1 MGLTIISETVSEMC
15 KVAHSFSDGEKEFV
29 VQFAF
34 KSGDK
39 TLTNQLI
46 DELSQCEDGQESQSI
61 MEQYAK
67 MIDMKPM
74 WVSQIEN
81 LLVSIEMYRIEEEK
95 AINRLAE
102 VLTAYGVDVTEEQ
115 VRRAD
120 AEEIKEKVNES
131 RREQEEEDE
140 EPYVHQIDADSH
152 LIGPPFEILSQKA
165 VEHYMKLQKKGEN
178 IYIDTL
184 TYDEFMLLGDLEMIR
199 RFTELEEESEKAKLN
214 RMQDNELEYV
224 QEQTE
229 AEHKEKEDKT
239 KDSDWEDNIAN
250 RMIHW
255 SYTAEQKMVLTN
267 AMEAKIPK
275 AVILSFFYP
284 ENSAEEMSK
293 VCRQYIEEH

>member
-15 KVAHSFSDGEKEFV
+15 KFAHSFSDGEKEFV

-46 DELSQCEDGQESQSI
+46 DELSKCEDGQESQSI

-67 MIDMKPM
+67 MIAMKPV

-140 EPYVHQIDADSH
+140 ER
-152 LIGPPFEILSQKA
+152 
-165 VEHYMKLQKKGEN
+165 EN
-178 IYIDTL
+178 
-184 TYDEFMLLGDLEMIR
+184 
-199 RFTELEEESEKAKLN
+199 
-214 RMQDNELEYV
+214 
-224 QEQTE
+224 
-229 AEHKEKEDKT
+229 
-239 KDSDWEDNIAN
+239 
-250 RMIHW
+250 
-255 SYTAEQKMVLTN
+255 AEQSEQYVPKCTLREPVL
-267 AMEAKIPK
+267 
-275 AVILSFFYP
+275 
-284 ENSAEEMSK
+284 
-293 VCRQYIEEH
+293 

>member
-15 KVAHSFSDGEKEFV
+15 KQTHSFSDGEKEFV

-46 DELSQCEDGQESQSI
+46 DELAECEDGQESQKV
-61 MEQYAK
+61 MEEYAK
-67 MIDMKPM
+67 KIDMKPM

-131 RREQEEEDE
+131 RREQEAEEEEREDE
-140 EPYVHQIDADSH
+140 EKSEEYTP
-152 LIGPPFEILSQKA
+152 KC
-165 VEHYMKLQKKGEN
+165 
-178 IYIDTL
+178 TL
-184 TYDEFMLLGDLEMIR
+184 
-199 RFTELEEESEKAKLN
+199 
-214 RMQDNELEYV
+214 
-224 QEQTE
+224 
-229 AEHKEKEDKT
+229 
-239 KDSDWEDNIAN
+239 KDP
-250 RMIHW
+250 
-255 SYTAEQKMVLTN
+255 VL
-267 AMEAKIPK
+267 
-275 AVILSFFYP
+275 
-284 ENSAEEMSK
+284 
-293 VCRQYIEEH
+293 

>member
-15 KVAHSFSDGEKEFV
+15 KQTHSFSDGEKEFV

-46 DELSQCEDGQESQSI
+46 DELAECEDGQESQSI

-67 MIDMKPM
+67 MINMKPM

-131 RREQEEEDE
+131 RREQEAEEEEREDE
-140 EPYVHQIDADSH
+140 EKSEEYTP
-152 LIGPPFEILSQKA
+152 KC
-165 VEHYMKLQKKGEN
+165 
-178 IYIDTL
+178 TL
-184 TYDEFMLLGDLEMIR
+184 
-199 RFTELEEESEKAKLN
+199 
-214 RMQDNELEYV
+214 
-224 QEQTE
+224 
-229 AEHKEKEDKT
+229 
-239 KDSDWEDNIAN
+239 KDP
-250 RMIHW
+250 
-255 SYTAEQKMVLTN
+255 VL
-267 AMEAKIPK
+267 
-275 AVILSFFYP
+275 
-284 ENSAEEMSK
+284 
-293 VCRQYIEEH
+293 

>member
-15 KVAHSFSDGEKEFV
+15 KLKHSFSDGEKEFV

-46 DELSQCEDGQESQSI
+46 DELSECEDGQESQKV
-61 MEQYAK
+61 MEKYAK
-67 MIDMKPM
+67 MIDMKPH

-140 EPYVHQIDADSH
+140 ER
-152 LIGPPFEILSQKA
+152 
-165 VEHYMKLQKKGEN
+165 EN
-178 IYIDTL
+178 
-184 TYDEFMLLGDLEMIR
+184 
-199 RFTELEEESEKAKLN
+199 
-214 RMQDNELEYV
+214 
-224 QEQTE
+224 
-229 AEHKEKEDKT
+229 
-239 KDSDWEDNIAN
+239 
-250 RMIHW
+250 
-255 SYTAEQKMVLTN
+255 AEQSEQYVPKCTLREPVL
-267 AMEAKIPK
+267 
-275 AVILSFFYP
+275 
-284 ENSAEEMSK
+284 
-293 VCRQYIEEH
+293 

>member
-15 KVAHSFSDGEKEFV
+15 KVRRSFSDGEKEFV

-140 EPYVHQIDADSH
+140 ER
-152 LIGPPFEILSQKA
+152 
-165 VEHYMKLQKKGEN
+165 EN
-178 IYIDTL
+178 
-184 TYDEFMLLGDLEMIR
+184 
-199 RFTELEEESEKAKLN
+199 
-214 RMQDNELEYV
+214 
-224 QEQTE
+224 
-229 AEHKEKEDKT
+229 
-239 KDSDWEDNIAN
+239 
-250 RMIHW
+250 
-255 SYTAEQKMVLTN
+255 AEQSEQYVPKCTLREPVL
-267 AMEAKIPK
+267 
-275 AVILSFFYP
+275 
-284 ENSAEEMSK
+284 
-293 VCRQYIEEH
+293 